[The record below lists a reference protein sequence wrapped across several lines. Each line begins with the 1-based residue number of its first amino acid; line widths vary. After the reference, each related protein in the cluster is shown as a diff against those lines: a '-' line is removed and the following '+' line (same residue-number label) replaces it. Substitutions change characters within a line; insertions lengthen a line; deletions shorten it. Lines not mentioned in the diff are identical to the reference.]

1 MNDSS
6 SLIERA
12 KAITLQPNDTWPV
25 IATEPATPG
34 DLITRYAVPLSAIGP
49 VASFVGG
56 QLFGIS
62 VIVATYHPSLMSGLS
77 MALTSFV
84 MGIVGLIVLALIADF
99 LAPKFDGEANRTQA
113 FKLVTYSMTP
123 GWVAGI
129 LGIIPSLAV
138 LGIIASLYGLYLFY
152 LGARTVMKVPEA
164 KAGGYTAVTV
174 LCAIVLAFA
183 MSAVTSSITS
193 LFGGGMAGMMADDS
207 GDKVELNL
215 PGGGSLD
222 SSKIEE
228 AAKNLE
234 NAKDVKP
241 ADLSALQALLP
252 ASLGAYSRTAVE
264 STAAGGMGAQAEGT
278 YTSGDKTIHVKVID
292 MAALGAVAGIL
303 VAPITFTSWDVGVML
318 GLKGFAAAI
327 LGGMGSGAGAVLG
340 GLVLGILEA
349 MGAGYLSS
357 AYKDAIA
364 FVLILVVLFFLPNG
378 LLGKRSTERV

>member
-12 KAITLQPNDTWPV
+12 KAITLKPNDTWPV
-25 IATEPATPG
+25 IAAEPATPG

-49 VASFVGG
+49 VASFIGG
-56 QLFGIS
+56 QLVGIS

-152 LGARTVMKVPEA
+152 LGARPVMKVPEA

-183 MSAVTSSITS
+183 MSAVTSSITG
-193 LFGGGMAGMMADDS
+193 LFGGAMAGMMADDS

-215 PGGGSLD
+215 PGGGTLD
-222 SSKIEE
+222 SSKIED
-228 AAKNLE
+228 AAKSLE

-252 ASLGAYSRTAVE
+252 TTLGAYSRTAVE
-264 STAAGGMGAQAEGT
+264 STAAGGMGAQAQGT
-278 YTSGDKTIHVKVID
+278 YTSGDKTIHLKVID
-292 MAALGAVAGIL
+292 MAALGAVAGI
-303 VAPITFTSWDVGVML
+303 VS
-318 GLKGFAAAI
+318 
-327 LGGMGSGAGAVLG
+327 GMGVEQNREDADGYERTGTVDGHLQVEKWSKSASSGSFAVQVASRFMIEAEGEAGSIDELKAAVAA
-340 GLVLGILEA
+340 V
-349 MGAGYLSS
+349 
-357 AYKDAIA
+357 DQ
-364 FVLILVVLFFLPNG
+364 
-378 LLGKRSTERV
+378 GKLAALAN